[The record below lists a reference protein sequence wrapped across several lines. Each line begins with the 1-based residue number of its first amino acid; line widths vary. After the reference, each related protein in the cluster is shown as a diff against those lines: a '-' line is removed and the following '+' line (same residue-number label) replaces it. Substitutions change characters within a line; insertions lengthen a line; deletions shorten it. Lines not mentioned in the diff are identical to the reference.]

1 MTEGL
6 IMEKAWLGVDAG
18 KEFHWAHMLDASGQQ
33 LLSRK
38 VENDEADISALID
51 EALSFAEE
59 VDWAV
64 DQPGGG
70 AALLLALLWER
81 DQRVLYVPGLSVDRA
96 RDTYRGESKSDA
108 RDARVIADQARM
120 RGDLGKLKAGE
131 QELAELQL
139 LLARRR
145 DLVTDQSRTITRLR
159 EALVSLFPAL
169 ERALDLN
176 SKGPL
181 TLLTHYQTPPHLR
194 RAGHKRIAA
203 YLRFRG
209 VKGSNK
215 VAQKALAAA
224 KAQSVTLPAQD
235 VAAAIVAELAED
247 VLGLKERI
255 NTIDEE
261 LGQRFFARPE
271 ARILTSLPGMGPI
284 LGAEF
289 LVAVGDIRAFS
300 SADRLAAYAGLVP
313 AARDSGKRV
322 GKHRRMR
329 GGNKV
334 LKRVFYQSAFA
345 SLRSAPESRA
355 FYDRKRAEG
364 KRHTQALIAL
374 ARRRV
379 NVVWAMLRD
388 GTTFETRSAA

>member
-1 MTEGL
+1 MD
-6 IMEKAWLGVDAG
+6 KAWAGVDVG
-18 KEFHWAHMLDASGQQ
+18 KGVHWAHVLDVSGRE
-33 LLSRK
+33 LLSRR
-38 VENDEADISALID
+38 VENDEADILRLID
-51 EALSFAEE
+51 EALSFTEE
-59 VDWAV
+59 VHWAL

-70 AALLLALLWER
+70 AALLLALLWEH
-81 DQRVLYVPGLSVDRA
+81 DQKVLYVPGLSVDRA
-96 RDTYRGESKSDA
+96 RESYRGESKTDA

-120 RGDLGKLKAGE
+120 RGDLGKLKPGE
-131 QELAELQL
+131 QEIAELRL

-145 DLVTDQSRTITRLR
+145 DLVTDQTRSITRLR

-169 ERALDLN
+169 ERVLDLN
-176 SKGPL
+176 SKGPF
-181 TLLTHYQTPPHLR
+181 TFLTHYQTPPQLR

-209 VKGSNK
+209 VKGSAN
-215 VAQKALAAA
+215 VAHKALAAA
-224 KAQSVTLPAQD
+224 RSQSVRLPAQE
-235 VAAAIVAELAED
+235 VASRIVAELAAEI
-247 VLGLKERI
+247 LALKERI
-255 NTIDEE
+255 NTLDEE
-261 LGQRFFARPE
+261 LGQRFFDRPE

-313 AARDSGKRV
+313 AANDSGKRV
-322 GKHRRMR
+322 GNRRRMR
-329 GGNKV
+329 GGNKT

-345 SLRSAPESRA
+345 SLRASPESRV

-374 ARRRV
+374 APRRV